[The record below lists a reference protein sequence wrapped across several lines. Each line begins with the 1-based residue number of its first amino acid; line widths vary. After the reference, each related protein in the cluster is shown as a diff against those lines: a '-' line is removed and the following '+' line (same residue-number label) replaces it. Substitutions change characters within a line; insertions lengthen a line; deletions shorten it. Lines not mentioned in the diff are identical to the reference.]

1 MGLVR
6 CAVMLGMAVLA
17 GCAMRDMEPG
27 NPGAASEPHDPLPQD
42 CGAARLA
49 GWVGQPVA
57 AVDEQYLPVTVRVLA
72 PGDPVTEDFSAA
84 RLNILLDGAGRITE
98 FRCG

>member
-1 MGLVR
+1 MQLARSACVLWL
-6 CAVMLGMAVLA
+6 AALA
-17 GCAMRDMEPG
+17 GC
-27 NPGAASEPHDPLPQD
+27 GAAAVAPGSGGTTVEPHDPVPQD
-42 CGAARLA
+42 CAAARLS
-49 GWVGQPVA
+49 GWLGQPMA
-57 AVDEQYLPVTVRVLA
+57 ALDEQYLPITVRVLA